1 MMDRLGEAMSFTRRY
16 VGSLLASDLVDTGDL
31 GERPRQGY
39 PWWRRYLAAL
49 FDVPLAAARSPRAS
63 ATAVNRA
70 AASRSRESVTS
81 SAHVRPQ
88 RAQSRFQP
96 APVRSASS
104 GQRWTIAVALASA
117 GLAGIFVL
125 SPLDDGGASPGSPPT
140 GHSTWD
146 PMPTEP
152 GGGTSAPGTSVPSEP
167 APSPSSDAGRVQWH
181 GNLRLDSSAMTGGWW
196 LDYVPPRPA
205 ATGDLYI
212 QGSSNTLHS
221 DGALVAW
228 PGSGTPTQAQCAALL
243 SSNRATQSLKVQ
255 VGAKACVG
263 TWQRHVGWVEVTSI
277 PDAQRMDV
285 TATVW
290 GRR

>member
-1 MMDRLGEAMSFTRRY
+1 
-16 VGSLLASDLVDTGDL
+16 
-31 GERPRQGY
+31 
-39 PWWRRYLAAL
+39 
-49 FDVPLAAARSPRAS
+49 
-63 ATAVNRA
+63 
-70 AASRSRESVTS
+70 
-81 SAHVRPQ
+81 
-88 RAQSRFQP
+88 
-96 APVRSASS
+96 
-104 GQRWTIAVALASA
+104 
-117 GLAGIFVL
+117 
-125 SPLDDGGASPGSPPT
+125 
-140 GHSTWD
+140 
-146 PMPTEP
+146 
-152 GGGTSAPGTSVPSEP
+152 
-167 APSPSSDAGRVQWH
+167 
-181 GNLRLDSSAMTGGWW
+181 MTGGWW

-277 PDAQRMDV
+277 PDAQRIDV

-290 GRR
+290 GRW